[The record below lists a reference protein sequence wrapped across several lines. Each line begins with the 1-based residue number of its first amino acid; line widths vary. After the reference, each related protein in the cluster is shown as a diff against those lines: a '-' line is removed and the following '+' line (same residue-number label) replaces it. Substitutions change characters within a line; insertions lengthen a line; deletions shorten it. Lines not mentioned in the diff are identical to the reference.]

1 MRSIFSQKDFNVVVI
16 GDAYVSP
23 DTMEAAV
30 LESKLSVKN
39 VKKLF
44 WGTDDTSE
52 FDQNQMKVE
61 RGGPE
66 AVPYPKELD
75 ECIQTADII
84 MTHYCPIPEV
94 IFKKGKRL
102 KAIITCR
109 GGVEHI
115 DMVAATKRQIAVVT
129 VVRNAEA
136 VAEFTLGMCISLTRN
151 IATSHHALKC
161 KKWEKQYFNTP
172 YVMTLSQY
180 KVGLVGLGNIGIAFA
195 RKLLALG
202 VSVIAYDPY
211 VTDKRLEQEG
221 VSAVNLVDSAEDIF
235 RTADIVSLHMRLTK
249 ETERTID
256 WKCFSLMKPTAYLV
270 NTARGGLINYED
282 LFRALQEEVILGAA
296 LDVFEKEPVE
306 MNNPLL
312 SMDNVLLTSHIAGTT
327 VDAISQAPYLLMKE
341 VNCIVDKGSTHC
353 IVNYATCMKEKGQ
366 ENDTTS

>member
-1 MRSIFSQKDFNVVVI
+1 MESIFNQKDCNVVVI
-16 GDAYVSP
+16 GDTYVSP

-30 LESKLSVKN
+30 FASKLSVKS
-39 VKKLF
+39 VEKLF
-44 WGTDDTSE
+44 WGTDDKDE

-61 RGGPE
+61 RGGAE

-75 ECIQTADII
+75 ECIRTADII
-84 MTHYCPIPEV
+84 MTHYCPIPEAV
-94 IFKKGKRL
+94 LQAGKQL

-115 DMVAATKRQIAVVT
+115 DMVAATKRQIPVVT

-151 IATSHHALKC
+151 IATSYHALKC

-180 KVGLVGLGNIGIAFA
+180 KVGLVGLGNIGLAFA

-202 VSVIAYDPY
+202 VMVVAYDPY
-211 VTDKRLEQEG
+211 VTPKRLEQEG
-221 VSAVNLVDSAEDIF
+221 VSAVELVDSTEEIF
-235 RTADIVSLHMRLTK
+235 QTADIVSLHMRLTK

-256 WKCFSLMKPTAYLV
+256 WKYFSLMKPTAYLV

-282 LFRALQEEVILGAA
+282 LHRALQEKVILGAA

-306 MNNPLL
+306 SDNPLL
-312 SMDNVLLTSHIAGTT
+312 AMENVLLTSHIAGTT

-341 VNCIVDKGSTHC
+341 VDRIVDTGTTHC
-353 IVNYATCMKEKGQ
+353 IVNYTACMKKKV
-366 ENDTTS
+366 